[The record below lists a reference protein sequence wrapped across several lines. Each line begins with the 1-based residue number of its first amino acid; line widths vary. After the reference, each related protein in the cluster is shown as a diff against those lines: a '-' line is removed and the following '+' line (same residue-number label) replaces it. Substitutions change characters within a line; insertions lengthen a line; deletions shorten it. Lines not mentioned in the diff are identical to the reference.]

1 MDAYNAAVKSALTE
15 FTTKYQIEEEI
26 VNDLRDLLVAAGKKH
41 VKAVTSTSTSSSAGT
56 ATASGSRRKTAYNV
70 YIKAKFAEAKEGGET
85 RNSQELMTEFS
96 RQWKTL
102 SAEDK
107 APYESEAKDSNA
119 SRPATTTTG
128 ATRKMSGYNLF
139 YRERKDDLKEEAK
152 AGNVKLMTHVGAA
165 WKALS
170 DAEKKEWND
179 RAASA

>member
-1 MDAYNAAVKSALTE
+1 MDAYNAAVNTALTE
-15 FTTKYQIEEEI
+15 FTAKYQIDNEI
-26 VNDLRDLLVAAGKKH
+26 VNDLRGFLTTAGKKH
-41 VKAVTSTSTSSSAGT
+41 VKAVASTSSSSSTSTAAAGT
-56 ATASGSRRKTAYNV
+56 RRKTAYNV
-70 YIKAKFAEAKEGGET
+70 YIKAKFAEAKSGGDG

-96 RQWKTL
+96 RQWKDL

-119 SRPATTTTG
+119 SLPATTTTG

-139 YRERKDDLKEEAK
+139 YKEQKDVLKEEAK
-152 AGNVKLMTHVGAA
+152 KLDVKLMTHVGAA

-170 DAEKKEWND
+170 DSDKKEWND